1 MQPRVVTQSE
11 HITTKDKDKNMFQEE
26 FVERQNQ
33 SRGLLAMNPKFT
45 GAKVEDISVGKPDTM
60 VVGGKG

>member
-1 MQPRVVTQSE
+1 M
-11 HITTKDKDKNMFQEE
+11 
-26 FVERQNQ
+26 ERQNQ